1 MVYFCHSLHDITH
14 SIVFFYLTLFFS
26 YFCRQLTTIGFVI
39 DILRLAFSWVFVL
52 TVQMKKLDLTESS
65 NLIIFVSMLE
75 IYNLMYFM
83 YF

>member
-14 SIVFFYLTLFFS
+14 SIVFFYLPLFFS

-39 DILRLAFSWVFVL
+39 DILRLAFLWVFVL

-65 NLIIFVSMLE
+65 NLIIFVSMLK
-75 IYNLMYFM
+75 IYNLRYFM